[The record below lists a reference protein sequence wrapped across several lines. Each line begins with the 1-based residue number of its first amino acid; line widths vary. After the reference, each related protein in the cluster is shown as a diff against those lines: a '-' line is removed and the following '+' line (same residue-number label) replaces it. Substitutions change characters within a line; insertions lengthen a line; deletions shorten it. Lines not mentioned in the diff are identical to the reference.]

1 MVHEVKNRKTKLP
14 PLGIIIK
21 SGGWL
26 AGLTVGIGLLYTCGA
41 NISTILGVYLGCK
54 ALLLVMRLF
63 GLVFAAIFTLI
74 LILILVVVIT
84 LLIF

>member
-1 MVHEVKNRKTKLP
+1 MVHKEKNRKTKLP
-14 PLGIIIK
+14 QLGIIIK
-21 SGGWL
+21 WGGYL
-26 AGLTVGIGLLYTCGA
+26 AGLTVVIGLLYSSTA

-63 GLVFAAIFTLI
+63 SMVFAVILTLFFI
-74 LILILVVVIT
+74 LILIVIIT